1 MVENPLISI
10 IIPVFNREKL
20 IVRTLKSVQNQ
31 TYSNWECIIVDD
43 GSTDNTLGVIASLLD
58 RDKRFQTISHRHAG
72 NANILRNIGI
82 NKAKGEYIAMLDSD
96 DFWDVNYLE
105 SRLANIKDNHLIY
118 GGDRCIYENNIT
130 STLSR
135 DKIEEESPFY
145 FVFYSKVPKQTSSI
159 FFNKNIFG
167 TVKFDERLTR
177 HQDYDFLIQVLLNNY
192 KCVCDNSVLVN
203 INRKES
209 RKTSFNFKGCYD
221 FYKKYNK
228 EFNENKKDSRRYFY
242 NMFKR
247 AVLQKNLKFSIL
259 YIFNYLKHFI

>member
-1 MVENPLISI
+1 MIENPLISI

-20 IVRTLKSVQNQ
+20 IVRTLESVQNQ
-31 TYSNWECIIVDD
+31 TYTNWECIIVDD
-43 GSTDNTLGVIASLLD
+43 GSSDNTLNVIASFID
-58 RDKRFQTISHRHAG
+58 RDKRFKIISHHHVG

-105 SRLANIKDNHLIY
+105 SRLVNIKDNHLIY
-118 GGDRCIYENNIT
+118 GGDRCIYENNII

-135 DKIEEESPFY
+135 DKTDEESPFC
-145 FVFYSKVPKQTSSI
+145 FVFYSKVPKSTPSI
-159 FFNKNIFG
+159 FFNKNIFS

-177 HQDYDFLIQVLLNNY
+177 HQDYDFLIQVFLNNF

-203 INRKES
+203 INQKETRKS
-209 RKTSFNFKGCYD
+209 SFNFKGCYD
-221 FYKKYNK
+221 FYKKYKK
-228 EFNENKKDSRRYFY
+228 EFNENKKDSRQYFY

>member
-1 MVENPLISI
+1 MLKKTLISI

-20 IVRTLKSVQNQ
+20 IVRTLESVKNQ
-31 TYSNWECIIVDD
+31 TYTNWECIIVDD
-43 GSTDNTLGVIASLLD
+43 GSTDNTLNVIDSFTS
-58 RDKRFQTISHRHAG
+58 RDKRFQIISHHHVG

-105 SRLANIKDNHLIY
+105 SRLANIKDNHLIF

-145 FVFYSKVPKQTSSI
+145 FVFYSKVPKSTPSI
-159 FFNKNIFG
+159 FFNKNIFSN
-167 TVKFDERLTR
+167 VKFDERLTR
-177 HQDYDFLIQVLLNNY
+177 HQDYDFLIQVFLNNY

-203 INRKES
+203 INQKETRKS
-209 RKTSFNFKGCYD
+209 SFNFKGCYD
-221 FYKKYNK
+221 FYKKYKK
-228 EFNENKKDSRRYFY
+228 EFNENKKDSRQYFY